1 MEYNYWRNDSVFNEY
16 SEYCGNSFEAIRIIS
31 NCGRLLAEG
40 YNNRITHSQALN
52 WVVTGNIPSCL
63 FREDSSTTLELNRVL
78 SVISD
83 NLEYVDDK
91 DIRTCVNRTIIDYLE
106 TRHLV
111 YQYQESLDDFQKS
124 RVRVLC
130 NMILDL
136 I

>member
-52 WVVTGNIPSCL
+52 WVVTGTIPNCL
-63 FREDSSTTLELNRVL
+63 LQSNSKVTLELDRV
-78 SVISD
+78 SNIISD

-91 DIRTCVNRTIIDYLE
+91 DIRISVNRTIIDYLE

-111 YQYQESLDDFQKS
+111 YQYQEALDDFQKS

-130 NMILDL
+130 NMIVDL